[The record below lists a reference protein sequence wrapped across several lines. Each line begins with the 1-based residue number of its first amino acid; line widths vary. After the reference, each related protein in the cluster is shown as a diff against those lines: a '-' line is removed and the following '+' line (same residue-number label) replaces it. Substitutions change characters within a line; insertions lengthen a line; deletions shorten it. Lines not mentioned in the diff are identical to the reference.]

1 MSNLNNNKINLIFDD
16 KKGNINLISTE
27 KLPNNN
33 NIELNQQNSISNY
46 SINDTDKIKNNI
58 ISNDLLN
65 TKNEE
70 DLNLS
75 NMNIEQTK
83 KFIQNA
89 DELFPDEENE
99 NQSQINNNNTSNNIS
114 INNINLNNS
123 KIQDTSFISI
133 NEEKRIENA
142 NNLFGNSLSSSL
154 KSSLNNELNQS
165 LVSEK
170 RKEVADELFQTI
182 SDTSSKKRS
191 LNETIKSNKST
202 MSLAINNL
210 SGSNLG
216 LNINEIANKYADRDK
231 IINEYEDESNIINTG
246 ENNDND
252 KDNENNNNI
261 KINSIK
267 KSQIK
272 DSIKDSIKGSVKDS
286 IKESENE
293 YDKDIDEQNDDD
305 EISFKNSLIEFKNK
319 FGNNKDK
326 SNILNDVRVS
336 EKKDDNKKDNNLI
349 KSFKKNDL
357 VSNSKEFNN
366 QNNAEEES
374 KINNNKE
381 NNINNISNSEINLSN
396 IDLENLP
403 NFNKNK
409 NDNISERAKKE
420 KKDIKRSIIDESGNK
435 IKNNTEDIKRSIID
449 ESGNK
454 IKNNS
459 NINAP
464 QKKTIMDL
472 FGKNKNKNKFRKKEE
487 KKSAIIDRDDSEEET
502 SNDILNRIR
511 INTNENNESSILN
524 NQKDPSKISIE
535 DDKHKKLDLIK
546 EKEHSIPNNM
556 EEIDTNNNLISGKKF
571 QQGGR
576 SSLLS
581 DKEGSYIKI
590 IKKKKKKKDNEKD
603 NKDKEDNKDS
613 QIIKKMDSNIE
624 DIKRIS
630 SGDYNLFVKFDK
642 TNREKEL
649 GFIDFLKENN
659 HINCSEEN
667 NQNRNGG
674 TFFEKKNG
682 IQIKAIEENA
692 YFEKYIIGQ
701 ETLYDLI
708 NENQSKVKYEIPFYY
723 EIMNKTYEDNKHNFN
738 LLFQYITN
746 KDKDKILKLYKSIK
760 KSSNYYIS
768 PYLNDITNFYDD
780 FKINSNNKTFDFI
793 RYTID
798 EKEEDSFYRCFMF
811 SLFEIYIL
819 NKKQDN
825 INAIIFDIFKL
836 YDLYPSIFTSN
847 QNYNINYS
855 LVFFSIFIDYI
866 GLNLWE
872 KAHDFFICFF
882 SQISQV
888 LVSYMKYNI
897 FLFLSK
903 IYSEYKND
911 GAKKY
916 LDQYK
921 KIIIHQMEPTCIIFK
936 LIPHIFG
943 INLEIYY
950 YENKTKNNFREENVS
965 FTCTKLFAKNNVDTI
980 YIIYYNNC
988 YHIGYQKKIFD
999 INKEIYKS
1007 IEENLNKKSPIQYMK
1022 KEERYCEECD
1032 QNTEYIEIINNNNK
1046 GICSNCLSNEIDEY
1060 LIERVSFINHDYY
1073 ISDFLN
1079 YSYYLRPI
1087 ELYLKEPISIK
1098 NNIENNSITIKNLDY
1113 FIIYNKTFSQ
1123 RISELLPGLGLKKMM
1138 KANKQSDSI
1147 NDINGDNNS
1156 NNNDDNCI
1164 MCKKPQSN
1172 LIAIACGCKYC
1183 EDCLYDLLNTI
1194 TEGKIMLNGY
1204 EAIQLSLSNIDKCAN
1219 CEKSINLTDIVML
1232 LEERGRNFEVEEN
1245 EAKIRMNNY
1254 CKTMC
1259 FDCNK
1264 KFTNEKSL
1272 EVGHNS
1278 KKEMLRLNVMINKHC
1293 LKDLKRNMGEDLE
1306 IVPGLDYSE
1315 SQHVVCYDCYKKN
1328 KDAKIKRINDV
1339 EYKVLTCNICS
1350 VRHYFN
1356 MKDWDKWNKS
1366 EACCKCSIF

>member
-1 MSNLNNNKINLIFDD
+1 MSNLNNNKINLILDD

-33 NIELNQQNSISNY
+33 NVDLNQQNSILNY
-46 SINDTDKIKNNI
+46 SINDTDKIKNNM

-89 DELFPDEENE
+89 DALFPDEENE

-154 KSSLNNELNQS
+154 KSSLNSEINQS

-231 IINEYEDESNIINTG
+231 IINENEEESNIINTC
-246 ENNDND
+246 ENIDNV
-252 KDNENNNNI
+252 KDNENDNNI
-261 KINSIK
+261 KNNSIK
-267 KSQIK
+267 NSQIK
-272 DSIKDSIKGSVKDS
+272 DSIKDSIKANVKDS
-286 IKESENE
+286 IKERENE
-293 YDKDIDEQNDDD
+293 YDKDIEEQNDDD

-319 FGNNKDK
+319 FGNDKNK
-326 SNILNDVRVS
+326 SNNLKAINAS
-336 EKKDDNKKDNNLI
+336 EVKDDNKNDNNLI

-366 QNNAEEES
+366 PNNVEEES
-374 KINNNKE
+374 KINNNKTE
-381 NNINNISNSEINLSN
+381 NNINNISNSEINISN
-396 IDLENLP
+396 IDLGNLT

-409 NDNISERAKKE
+409 VENQSERAKKD
-420 KKDIKRSIIDESGNK
+420 K
-435 IKNNTEDIKRSIID
+435 EDIKRSIID
-449 ESGNK
+449 GSGNK
-454 IKNNS
+454 IENNN

-464 QKKTIMDL
+464 QKKSIMDL
-472 FGKNKNKNKFRKKEE
+472 FGKNKKKNNLKKKEE
-487 KKSAIIDRDDSEEET
+487 KKSAIIDREDSEEET

-524 NQKDPSKISIE
+524 NQKYPSKISID
-535 DDKHKKLDLIK
+535 DDKNKKIELIK

-556 EEIDTNNNLISGKKF
+556 EEIDTNGKLINNNLISGKNA

-581 DKEGSYIKI
+581 DKDNSFIKI
-590 IKKKKKKKDNEKD
+590 IKKKRKKKDNEKEI
-603 NKDKEDNKDS
+603 KDKEDNQES
-613 QIIKKMDSNIE
+613 QIIKKVDSNIE

-630 SGDYNLFVKFDK
+630 SDDYNLFVKFDK
-642 TNREKEL
+642 THREKEL
-649 GFIDFLKENN
+649 SFIDFLKQNN
-659 HINCSEEN
+659 YINCSKEN
-667 NQNRNGG
+667 NPNRDGG
-674 TFFEKKNG
+674 TFFDKKNG
-682 IQIKAIEENA
+682 IQIKAIEENS

-701 ETLYDLI
+701 ETVYDLI
-708 NENQSKVKYEIPFYY
+708 NESQSKVKYEIPFYY
-723 EIMNKTYEDNKHNFN
+723 EIMNKTYEDNKDNFN

-746 KDKDKILKLYKSIK
+746 KDKDKIIKLYKSIK

-819 NKKQDN
+819 NKKKDN
-825 INAIIFDIFKL
+825 INALIFDIFKL
-836 YDLYPSIFTSN
+836 YDLYPSIFISN
-847 QNYNINYS
+847 QNYNINYT

-872 KAHDFFICFF
+872 KAHDFFISFF
-882 SQISQV
+882 SQLAQV

-911 GAKKY
+911 GTKKY
-916 LDQYK
+916 LDQYR
-921 KIIIHQMEPTCIIFK
+921 KIIIQQMEPTCIIFK

-950 YENKTKNNFREENVS
+950 YENKTKKNFREENVS
-965 FTCTKLFAKNNVDTI
+965 FTCSKLFAKNNVDTI

-1022 KEERYCEECD
+1022 KDERYCEECD
-1032 QNTEYIEIINNNNK
+1032 QNTEYIEIINDNHK
-1046 GICSNCLSNEIDEY
+1046 GICSNCLSNELDEF

-1087 ELYLKEPISIK
+1087 ELFLKEPISIK
-1098 NNIENNSITIKNLDY
+1098 NNIENNSITIKNIDY

-1123 RISELLPGLGLKKMM
+1123 RISELLPGVGMKKMM
-1138 KANKQSDSI
+1138 KSNKQSDSI
-1147 NDINGDNNS
+1147 NDIEGDNISNNI
-1156 NNNDDNCI
+1156 NNNDDDNCI
-1164 MCKKPQSN
+1164 KCKKPQSN
-1172 LIAIACGCKYC
+1172 LITITCGCKYC
-1183 EDCLYDLLNTI
+1183 EDCLYELLNTI
-1194 TEGKIMLNGY
+1194 TEGQIILNGY
-1204 EAIQLSLSNIDKCAN
+1204 EANNISTNDIDKCPD
-1219 CEKSINLTDIVML
+1219 CDKKINLNNIVLL
-1232 LEERGRNFEVEEN
+1232 LEEKGRNFEVEYN

-1259 FDCNK
+1259 LDCTK

-1278 KKEMLRLNVMINKHC
+1278 KKEILRLNVMINKHC
-1293 LKDLKRNMGEDLE
+1293 LKDLKRNIGEDLD

-1315 SQHVVCYDCYKKN
+1315 SQHVICYDCYKKN
-1328 KDAKIKRINDV
+1328 KDAKIKRINEV
-1339 EYKVLTCNICS
+1339 EYKVITCNICS
-1350 VRHYFN
+1350 FKHYFN

-1366 EACCKCSIF
+1366 DACCKCIIF

>member
-1 MSNLNNNKINLIFDD
+1 MSNLNNNKINLILDD

-33 NIELNQQNSISNY
+33 NADLNQQNSISNY
-46 SINDTDKIKNNI
+46 SINDTDKIKNNM

-89 DELFPDEENE
+89 DALFPDEENE

-154 KSSLNNELNQS
+154 KSSLNSEINQS

-231 IINEYEDESNIINTG
+231 IINENEEESNIINTC
-246 ENNDND
+246 ENIDNV
-252 KDNENNNNI
+252 KDNKNDNNI
-261 KINSIK
+261 KTNSIK
-267 KSQIK
+267 NSQIK
-272 DSIKDSIKGSVKDS
+272 DSIKDSIKANVKDS

-319 FGNNKDK
+319 FGNDKNK
-326 SNILNDVRVS
+326 SNNLKAINAS
-336 EKKDDNKKDNNLI
+336 EVKDDNKNDNNLI

-366 QNNAEEES
+366 LNNVEEES
-374 KINNNKE
+374 KINNNKTE
-381 NNINNISNSEINLSN
+381 NNINNISNSEINMSN
-396 IDLENLP
+396 IDLGNLT

-409 NDNISERAKKE
+409 VENQSERAKKD
-420 KKDIKRSIIDESGNK
+420 K
-435 IKNNTEDIKRSIID
+435 EDIKRSIID
-449 ESGNK
+449 GSGNK
-454 IKNNS
+454 IENNN

-464 QKKTIMDL
+464 QKKSIMDL
-472 FGKNKNKNKFRKKEE
+472 FGKNKKKNNLKKKEE
-487 KKSAIIDRDDSEEET
+487 KKSAIIDREDSEEET

-524 NQKDPSKISIE
+524 NQKYPSKISID
-535 DDKHKKLDLIK
+535 DDKNKKIELIK

-556 EEIDTNNNLISGKKF
+556 EEIDTNGKLINNNLISGKNA

-581 DKEGSYIKI
+581 DKDNSFIKI
-590 IKKKKKKKDNEKD
+590 IKKKRKKKDNEKEI
-603 NKDKEDNKDS
+603 KDKEDNQES
-613 QIIKKMDSNIE
+613 QIIKKVDSNIE

-630 SGDYNLFVKFDK
+630 SDDYNIFVKFDK
-642 TNREKEL
+642 THREKEL
-649 GFIDFLKENN
+649 SFIDFLKQNN
-659 HINCSEEN
+659 YINCSKEN
-667 NQNRNGG
+667 NPNRDGG
-674 TFFEKKNG
+674 TFFDKKNG
-682 IQIKAIEENA
+682 IQIKAIEENS

-701 ETLYDLI
+701 ETVYDLI
-708 NENQSKVKYEIPFYY
+708 NESQSKVKYEIPFYY
-723 EIMNKTYEDNKHNFN
+723 EIMNKTYEDNKDNFN

-746 KDKDKILKLYKSIK
+746 KDKDKIIKLYKSIK

-819 NKKQDN
+819 NKKKDN
-825 INAIIFDIFKL
+825 INALIFDIFKL
-836 YDLYPSIFTSN
+836 YDLYPSIFISN
-847 QNYNINYS
+847 QNYNINYT

-872 KAHDFFICFF
+872 KAHDFFISFF
-882 SQISQV
+882 SQLAQV

-911 GAKKY
+911 GTKKY
-916 LDQYK
+916 LDQYR
-921 KIIIHQMEPTCIIFK
+921 KIIIQQMEPTCIIFK

-950 YENKTKNNFREENVS
+950 YENKTKKNFREENVS
-965 FTCTKLFAKNNVDTI
+965 FTCSKLFAKNNVDTI

-1022 KEERYCEECD
+1022 KDERYCEECD
-1032 QNTEYIEIINNNNK
+1032 QNTEYIEIINDNHK
-1046 GICSNCLSNEIDEY
+1046 GICSNCLSNELDEF

-1087 ELYLKEPISIK
+1087 ELFLKEPISIK
-1098 NNIENNSITIKNLDY
+1098 NNIENNSITIKNIDY

-1123 RISELLPGLGLKKMM
+1123 RISELLPGVGMKKMM
-1138 KANKQSDSI
+1138 KSNKQSDSI
-1147 NDINGDNNS
+1147 NDIEGDNISNNI
-1156 NNNDDNCI
+1156 NNNDDDNCI
-1164 MCKKPQSN
+1164 KCKKPQSD
-1172 LIAIACGCKYC
+1172 LITITCGCKYC
-1183 EDCLYDLLNTI
+1183 EDCLYELLNTI
-1194 TEGKIMLNGY
+1194 TEGQIILNGY
-1204 EAIQLSLSNIDKCAN
+1204 EANNISTNDIDKCPD
-1219 CEKSINLTDIVML
+1219 CDKKINLNNIVLL
-1232 LEERGRNFEVEEN
+1232 LEEKGRNFEVEYN

-1259 FDCNK
+1259 LDCTK

-1278 KKEMLRLNVMINKHC
+1278 KKEILRLNVMINKHC
-1293 LKDLKRNMGEDLE
+1293 LKDLKRNIGEDLD

-1315 SQHVVCYDCYKKN
+1315 SQHVICYDCYKKN
-1328 KDAKIKRINDV
+1328 KDAKIKRINEV
-1339 EYKVLTCNICS
+1339 EYKVITCNICS
-1350 VRHYFN
+1350 FKHYFN

-1366 EACCKCSIF
+1366 DACCKCIIF

>member
-1 MSNLNNNKINLIFDD
+1 MSNLNNNKINLILDD

-33 NIELNQQNSISNY
+33 NVDLNQQNSILNY
-46 SINDTDKIKNNI
+46 SINDTDKIKNNM

-89 DELFPDEENE
+89 DALFPDEENE

-154 KSSLNNELNQS
+154 KSSLNSEINQS

-231 IINEYEDESNIINTG
+231 IINENEEESNIINTC
-246 ENNDND
+246 ENIDNV
-252 KDNENNNNI
+252 KDNENDNNI
-261 KINSIK
+261 KTNSIK
-267 KSQIK
+267 NSQIK
-272 DSIKDSIKGSVKDS
+272 DSIKDSIKANVKDS

-293 YDKDIDEQNDDD
+293 YDKDIEEQNDDD

-319 FGNNKDK
+319 FGNDKNK
-326 SNILNDVRVS
+326 SNNLKAINAS
-336 EKKDDNKKDNNLI
+336 EVKDDNKNDNNLI

-366 QNNAEEES
+366 PNNVEEES
-374 KINNNKE
+374 KINNNKTE
-381 NNINNISNSEINLSN
+381 NNINNISNSEINISN
-396 IDLENLP
+396 IDLGNLT

-409 NDNISERAKKE
+409 VENQSERAKKD
-420 KKDIKRSIIDESGNK
+420 K
-435 IKNNTEDIKRSIID
+435 EDIKRSIID
-449 ESGNK
+449 GSGNK
-454 IKNNS
+454 IENNN

-464 QKKTIMDL
+464 QKKSIMDL
-472 FGKNKNKNKFRKKEE
+472 FGKNKKKNNLKKKEE
-487 KKSAIIDRDDSEEET
+487 KKSAIIDREDSEEET

-524 NQKDPSKISIE
+524 NQKYPSKISID
-535 DDKHKKLDLIK
+535 DDKNKKIELIK

-556 EEIDTNNNLISGKKF
+556 EEIDTNGKLINNNLISGKNA

-581 DKEGSYIKI
+581 DKDNSFIKI
-590 IKKKKKKKDNEKD
+590 IKKKRKKKDNEKEI
-603 NKDKEDNKDS
+603 KDKEDNQES
-613 QIIKKMDSNIE
+613 QIIKKVDSNIE

-630 SGDYNLFVKFDK
+630 SDDYNIFVKFDK
-642 TNREKEL
+642 THREKEL
-649 GFIDFLKENN
+649 SFIDFLKQNN
-659 HINCSEEN
+659 YINCSKEN
-667 NQNRNGG
+667 NPNRDGG
-674 TFFEKKNG
+674 TFFDKKNG
-682 IQIKAIEENA
+682 IQIKAIEENS

-701 ETLYDLI
+701 ETVYDLI
-708 NENQSKVKYEIPFYY
+708 NESQSKVKYEIPFYY
-723 EIMNKTYEDNKHNFN
+723 EIMNKTYEDNKDNFN

-746 KDKDKILKLYKSIK
+746 KDKDKIIKLYKSIK

-819 NKKQDN
+819 NKKKDN
-825 INAIIFDIFKL
+825 INALIFDIFKL
-836 YDLYPSIFTSN
+836 YDLYPSIFISN
-847 QNYNINYS
+847 QNYNINYT

-872 KAHDFFICFF
+872 KAHDFFISFF
-882 SQISQV
+882 SQLAQV

-911 GAKKY
+911 GTKKY
-916 LDQYK
+916 LDQYR
-921 KIIIHQMEPTCIIFK
+921 KIIIQQMEPTCIIFK

-950 YENKTKNNFREENVS
+950 YENKTKKNFREENVS
-965 FTCTKLFAKNNVDTI
+965 FTCSKLFAKNNVDTI

-1022 KEERYCEECD
+1022 KDERYCEECD
-1032 QNTEYIEIINNNNK
+1032 QNTEYIEIINDNHK
-1046 GICSNCLSNEIDEY
+1046 GICSNCLSNELDEF

-1087 ELYLKEPISIK
+1087 ELFLKEPISIK
-1098 NNIENNSITIKNLDY
+1098 NNIENNSITIKNIDY

-1123 RISELLPGLGLKKMM
+1123 RISELLPGVGMKKMM
-1138 KANKQSDSI
+1138 KSNKQSDSI
-1147 NDINGDNNS
+1147 NDIEGDNISNNI
-1156 NNNDDNCI
+1156 NNNDDANCI
-1164 MCKKPQSN
+1164 KCKKPQSD
-1172 LIAIACGCKYC
+1172 LITITCGCKYC
-1183 EDCLYDLLNTI
+1183 EDCLYELLNTI
-1194 TEGKIMLNGY
+1194 TEGQIILNGY
-1204 EAIQLSLSNIDKCAN
+1204 EANHISTNDIDKCPD
-1219 CEKSINLTDIVML
+1219 CDKKINLDNIVLL
-1232 LEERGRNFEVEEN
+1232 LEEKGRNFEVEYN

-1259 FDCNK
+1259 LDCTK

-1278 KKEMLRLNVMINKHC
+1278 KKEILRLNVMINKHC
-1293 LKDLKRNMGEDLE
+1293 LKDLKRNIGEDLD

-1315 SQHVVCYDCYKKN
+1315 SQHVICYDCYKKN
-1328 KDAKIKRINDV
+1328 KDAKIKRINEV
-1339 EYKVLTCNICS
+1339 EYKVITCNICS
-1350 VRHYFN
+1350 FKHYFN

-1366 EACCKCSIF
+1366 DACCKCIIF

>member
-1 MSNLNNNKINLIFDD
+1 
-16 KKGNINLISTE
+16 
-27 KLPNNN
+27 
-33 NIELNQQNSISNY
+33 
-46 SINDTDKIKNNI
+46 
-58 ISNDLLN
+58 
-65 TKNEE
+65 
-70 DLNLS
+70 
-75 NMNIEQTK
+75 
-83 KFIQNA
+83 
-89 DELFPDEENE
+89 
-99 NQSQINNNNTSNNIS
+99 
-114 INNINLNNS
+114 
-123 KIQDTSFISI
+123 
-133 NEEKRIENA
+133 
-142 NNLFGNSLSSSL
+142 
-154 KSSLNNELNQS
+154 
-165 LVSEK
+165 
-170 RKEVADELFQTI
+170 
-182 SDTSSKKRS
+182 
-191 LNETIKSNKST
+191 
-202 MSLAINNL
+202 
-210 SGSNLG
+210 
-216 LNINEIANKYADRDK
+216 
-231 IINEYEDESNIINTG
+231 
-246 ENNDND
+246 
-252 KDNENNNNI
+252 
-261 KINSIK
+261 
-267 KSQIK
+267 
-272 DSIKDSIKGSVKDS
+272 
-286 IKESENE
+286 
-293 YDKDIDEQNDDD
+293 
-305 EISFKNSLIEFKNK
+305 
-319 FGNNKDK
+319 
-326 SNILNDVRVS
+326 
-336 EKKDDNKKDNNLI
+336 
-349 KSFKKNDL
+349 
-357 VSNSKEFNN
+357 
-366 QNNAEEES
+366 
-374 KINNNKE
+374 
-381 NNINNISNSEINLSN
+381 
-396 IDLENLP
+396 
-403 NFNKNK
+403 
-409 NDNISERAKKE
+409 
-420 KKDIKRSIIDESGNK
+420 
-435 IKNNTEDIKRSIID
+435 
-449 ESGNK
+449 
-454 IKNNS
+454 
-459 NINAP
+459 
-464 QKKTIMDL
+464 
-472 FGKNKNKNKFRKKEE
+472 
-487 KKSAIIDRDDSEEET
+487 
-502 SNDILNRIR
+502 
-511 INTNENNESSILN
+511 
-524 NQKDPSKISIE
+524 
-535 DDKHKKLDLIK
+535 
-546 EKEHSIPNNM
+546 
-556 EEIDTNNNLISGKKF
+556 
-571 QQGGR
+571 
-576 SSLLS
+576 
-581 DKEGSYIKI
+581 
-590 IKKKKKKKDNEKD
+590 
-603 NKDKEDNKDS
+603 
-613 QIIKKMDSNIE
+613 
-624 DIKRIS
+624 
-630 SGDYNLFVKFDK
+630 
-642 TNREKEL
+642 
-649 GFIDFLKENN
+649 
-659 HINCSEEN
+659 
-667 NQNRNGG
+667 
-674 TFFEKKNG
+674 
-682 IQIKAIEENA
+682 
-692 YFEKYIIGQ
+692 
-701 ETLYDLI
+701 
-708 NENQSKVKYEIPFYY
+708 
-723 EIMNKTYEDNKHNFN
+723 
-738 LLFQYITN
+738 
-746 KDKDKILKLYKSIK
+746 
-760 KSSNYYIS
+760 
-768 PYLNDITNFYDD
+768 
-780 FKINSNNKTFDFI
+780 
-793 RYTID
+793 
-798 EKEEDSFYRCFMF
+798 
-811 SLFEIYIL
+811 
-819 NKKQDN
+819 
-825 INAIIFDIFKL
+825 
-836 YDLYPSIFTSN
+836 
-847 QNYNINYS
+847 
-855 LVFFSIFIDYI
+855 
-866 GLNLWE
+866 
-872 KAHDFFICFF
+872 
-882 SQISQV
+882 
-888 LVSYMKYNI
+888 MKYNI

-1138 KANKQSDSI
+1138 KANKQSDSV

-1156 NNNDDNCI
+1156 NNNDDICI

-1264 KFTNEKSL
+1264 KFSNEKSL